1 MASSLGEKSVLN
13 SWFEKNKR
21 DFPWR
26 GSPTPYGVWVS
37 EVMLQQTRASVVIPY
52 FELWMA
58 TFPDVASLAAAPID
72 QVIKLWEGLGYYSRA
87 RNLYAGAQQI
97 VREFGGEVPS
107 TKEGLLQIR
116 GLGPYTVAAILSFGF
131 KKRAAA
137 VDGNVLRVITR
148 YAWIDEDIQK
158 VATKRKVT
166 EFVEAFL
173 DEEKPWVTSEA
184 LIELGATICTQV
196 PRCDHCPIQE
206 GCKAFARDQVD
217 VLPIK
222 SSKQKIEKIIRGVAV
237 IEVEGFILV
246 RENIAGKIMADL
258 CEFPYFEGKKTVFA
272 IQKELSSLGLNVEL
286 IQPLDSVK
294 HTFTRYSATLYPF
307 FFKATSRNGIKD
319 HLWISIERL
328 KQSPFSSG
336 HRKIYHQLGSFL

>member
-1 MASSLGEKSVLN
+1 MLN

-26 GSPTPYGVWVS
+26 DDPTPYGVWVS

-52 FELWMA
+52 FELWME
-58 TFPDVASLAAAPID
+58 TFPDIVSLAGAPIE

-87 RNLYAGAQQI
+87 RNLHSGAQQI
-97 VREFGGEVPS
+97 VRDYGGKVPS
-107 TKEGLLQIR
+107 TKEELLKIR

-166 EFVEAFL
+166 EFVESFL
-173 DEEKPWVTSEA
+173 DLEEPWVTSEA
-184 LIELGATICTQV
+184 LIELGATICTPV
-196 PRCDHCPIQE
+196 PRCDDCPIQE

-217 VLPIK
+217 ALPIK
-222 SSKQKIEKIIRGVAV
+222 SGTQKIEKIIRGVAIV
-237 IEVEGFILV
+237 ESEGFILV
-246 RENIAGKIMADL
+246 RENGIGKIMADL
-258 CEFPYFEGKKTVFA
+258 CEFPYFEGKKTLFG
-272 IQKELSSLGLNVEL
+272 IQKELSSLGLKVEL
-286 IQPLDSVK
+286 IQPLESVK
-294 HTFTRYSATLYPF
+294 HTFTRFSATLYPF
-307 FFKATSRNGIKD
+307 FFKALFRKEIEG
-319 HLWISIERL
+319 HVWLSIEQL
-328 KQSPFSSG
+328 KQRPFSSG